1 MGLNL
6 SRTNSVKYY
15 TSNRISSLIGNG
27 LMTFIDVK
35 TQLNDFFDDDEVV
48 FYKNVND
55 LSEKLNYFRENN
67 SSRKK
72 IAHKGQKKY
81 FKYFNSKVITEYML
95 SKTFNFNP
103 VNKKKWMDI

>member
-27 LMTFIDVK
+27 LMTFIDIR

-55 LSEKLNYFRENN
+55 LSEKLNYFREND
-67 SSRKK
+67 SFRKK
-72 IAHKGQKKY
+72 IARKGQEKY
-81 FKYFNSKVITEYML
+81 FRYFNSDLVMKYVL
-95 SKTFNFNP
+95 SKVFDFNL
-103 VNKKKWMDI
+103 VNKKKWMNS

>member
-27 LMTFIDVK
+27 LMTFVDVK

-48 FYKNVND
+48 FYKNVDD
-55 LSEKLNYFRENN
+55 LSEKLNYFREND

-72 IAHKGQKKY
+72 IARKGQEKY
-81 FKYFNSKVITEYML
+81 FRYFNSNLIANYIIE
-95 SKTFNFNP
+95 KTFNF
-103 VNKKKWMDI
+103 KSKQRYLWE

>member
-27 LMTFIDVK
+27 LMTFVDIK
-35 TQLNDFFDDDEVV
+35 TQLNDFFDNDEVV
-48 FYKNVND
+48 FYKNVDD
-55 LSEKLNYFRENN
+55 LSEKLNYFKEND

-72 IAHKGQKKY
+72 IARKGQEKY
-81 FKYFNSKVITEYML
+81 FKYFNSNIVTKYML
-95 SKTFNFNP
+95 SKIFDTK
-103 VNKKKWMDI
+103 NKDKFYWENK

>member
-27 LMTFIDVK
+27 LMTFIDIK

-48 FYKNVND
+48 FYKNIDD
-55 LSEKLNYFRENN
+55 LSEKLNYFREND

-72 IAHKGQKKY
+72 IARKGQEKY
-81 FKYFNSKVITEYML
+81 FRYFNSNLIANYIIE
-95 SKTFNFNP
+95 KTFNF
-103 VNKKKWMDI
+103 KSKQHYLWE

>member
-27 LMTFIDVK
+27 LMTFIDIK

-48 FYKNVND
+48 FYKNVDD
-55 LSEKLNYFRENN
+55 LSEKLNYFKNN
-67 SSRKK
+67 DSIRKK
-72 IAHKGQKKY
+72 IASNGRKKY
-81 FKYFNSKVITEYML
+81 FRHFDSKIIASYL
-95 SKTFNFNP
+95 IDKTFGLKFKENYL
-103 VNKKKWMDI
+103 WED